1 MRNQTLQAHID
12 RRVLR
17 RLRLLLDGRSAQRL
31 ARGRVAGRNKG
42 SGASEREGDD
52 ERPANRLR
60 VSMLHATMYSA
71 RLAHC
76 MVIYVCV

>member
-17 RLRLLLDGRSAQRL
+17 RLRLLLNGSGAQRL
-31 ARGRVAGRNKG
+31 ARGRLGRNKG

-52 ERPANRLR
+52 ERPVNWLR
-60 VSMLHATMYSA
+60 ISMLHAMMYSA

-76 MVIYVCV
+76 MVI